1 MPQAERQ
8 GWHFTE
14 VREMYVEIYK
24 VSMPCE
30 KGAGKRPQV
39 QMGKIHTKHVGVPPS
54 FVYTSNQFISQEQ
67 PLK

>member
-8 GWHFTE
+8 GRHFTE

-30 KGAGKRPQV
+30 KGAGKRGHRSKW
-39 QMGKIHTKHVGVPPS
+39 GKFTQS
-54 FVYTSNQFISQEQ
+54 M
-67 PLK
+67 